1 MLMKRVVITGM
12 GAITP
17 LGNDWASVAEKLKT
31 RQTGIQRI
39 TDWSKYKGLNT
50 QLAAP
55 VDFSRPE
62 HYSRKQV
69 RSMGRVAMLA
79 TYATELALK
88 DAGLSEDRV
97 LKSGQVGIAYGSSSG
112 SFDGLIDFTKMLL
125 NCDKGSLDA
134 TSYIRMMGHTCPVNI
149 GLHFGINGRI
159 IPTSSACT
167 SGSQAIGFAYETIK
181 YGIQTIMV
189 AGGSDELSPSQPAI
203 FDTLFATSLRNDEP
217 HKTPRPFDLNRDGLV
232 IGEGGATIILEE
244 RDYALSRGAPIYAEV
259 VGFGTNSDG
268 LHVTKPDCG
277 SMQVA
282 MKLALQDAQLDAKAI
297 GYVSAHGTATELG
310 DIAESHATAA
320 VLGENTP
327 ISAMKSYTGHTL
339 GACGAIEAWGSIKM
353 MNEGWFHPTAN
364 LDNVDP
370 KCADLDYIKQTI
382 RRLECDYLMSNN
394 FAFGGINT
402 SLIFKR
408 CGFNTQK

>member
-1 MLMKRVVITGM
+1 MKRVVITGM

-17 LGNDWASVAEKLKT
+17 LGNDWPSVSGKLKA
-31 RQTGIQRI
+31 QVTGIQRMAE
-39 TDWSKYKGLNT
+39 WAKYKGLNT

-55 VDFSRPE
+55 ADFSRPS

-69 RSMGRVAMLA
+69 RGMGRVALLG
-79 TYATELALK
+79 TYATELALQE
-88 DAGLSEDRV
+88 AGLLDDPV
-97 LKSGQVGIAYGSSSG
+97 LKSGRVGIAYGSSSG
-112 SFDGLIDFTKMLL
+112 GFDGLIDFTKMLL
-125 NCDKGSLDA
+125 NYDKGSLDA

-149 GLHFGINGRI
+149 GLHFGITGRI

-167 SGSQAIGFAYETIK
+167 SSSQAIGYAYETIK
-181 YGIQTIMV
+181 HGIQTIMI

-217 HKTPRPFDLNRDGLV
+217 HKTPRPFDKDRDGLV
-232 IGEGGATIILEE
+232 IGEGGATFILED
-244 RDYALSRGAPIYAEV
+244 RDYALSRGATIYAEV

-268 LHVTKPDCG
+268 LHVTKPDCD
-277 SMQVA
+277 SMQIA
-282 MKLALQDAQLDAKAI
+282 MKLALQDAGSDAKAI

-320 VLGENTP
+320 VLGQNIP

-339 GACGAIEAWGSIKM
+339 GACGSMEAWAAILM

-364 LDNVDP
+364 LDNIDP
-370 KCADLDYIKQTI
+370 RCADLDYIRDGI
-382 RRLECDYLMSNN
+382 RLMECDYLMSNN

-408 CGFNTQK
+408 C

>member
-1 MLMKRVVITGM
+1 MKRVVITGM

-17 LGNDWASVAEKLKT
+17 IGNNWASVSEKLKA
-31 RQTGIQRI
+31 QTSGIRKMD
-39 TDWSKYKGLNT
+39 DWGKYKGLNT

-55 VDFSRPE
+55 ADFSRPL

-69 RSMGRVAMLA
+69 RGMGRVAMLA
-79 TYATELALK
+79 TYATELALQE
-88 DAGLSEDRV
+88 AGLLEDPV
-97 LKSGQVGIAYGSSSG
+97 LKSGRVGIAYGSSSG
-112 SFDGLIDFTKMLL
+112 GFDGLIDFTKMLL
-125 NCDKGSLDA
+125 NYDKGSLDA

-149 GLHFGINGRI
+149 GLHFGITGRI

-167 SGSQAIGFAYETIK
+167 SSSQAIGYAYETIK
-181 YGIQTIMV
+181 HGIQTIMI

-217 HKTPRPFDLNRDGLV
+217 HLTPRPFDKDRDGLV
-232 IGEGGATIILEE
+232 IGEGGATFILED

-268 LHVTKPDCG
+268 LHVTKPDCD
-277 SMQVA
+277 SMQIA
-282 MKLALQDAQLDAKAI
+282 MKLALQDAALEAKAI

-320 VLGENTP
+320 VLGHNVP

-339 GACGAIEAWGSIKM
+339 GACGSIEAWAAINM
-353 MNEGWFHPTAN
+353 MNEGWFHPTVN
-364 LDNVDP
+364 LDNLDP
-370 KCADLDYIKQTI
+370 RCAELDYIKHAV
-382 RRLECDYLMSNN
+382 RLLECEYLMSNN

-408 CGFNTQK
+408 CPS

>member
-1 MLMKRVVITGM
+1 MKRVVITGM

-17 LGNDWASVAEKLKT
+17 LGNNWASVAEKLKT
-31 RQTGIQRI
+31 QTTGIQRMGE
-39 TDWSKYKGLNT
+39 WSKYKGLNT

-55 VDFSRPE
+55 TDFTRPE
-62 HYSRKQV
+62 HYSRKQI
-69 RSMGRVAMLA
+69 RGMGRVAMLA
-79 TYATELALK
+79 TYATELALQ
-88 DAGLSEDRV
+88 DAGLLADPI
-97 LKSGQVGIAYGSSSG
+97 LKSGRTGIAYGSSSG
-112 SFDGLIDFTKMLL
+112 SFDGLVEFTKMLL

-149 GLHFGINGRI
+149 GLHFGITGRI

-167 SGSQAIGFAYETIK
+167 SSSQALGYAYETIK
-181 YGIQTIMV
+181 HGIQTVMI

-203 FDTLFATSLRNDEP
+203 FDTLFATSQRNDEP
-217 HKTPRPFDLNRDGLV
+217 HLTPRPFDKDRDGLV
-232 IGEGGATIILEE
+232 IGEGGASIILEE
-244 RDYALSRGAPIYAEV
+244 RSYALSRGAPIYAEI

-268 LHVTKPDCG
+268 LHITKPDCN
-277 SMQVA
+277 SMQIA
-282 MKLALQDAQLDAKAI
+282 MKLALQDAGLDAHSI

-320 VLGENTP
+320 VLGPNIP

-339 GACGAIEAWGSIKM
+339 GACGAIEVWAAIQM

-364 LDNVDP
+364 LDTIDP
-370 KCADLDYIKQTI
+370 QCAGLDYIKGAI
-382 RRLECDYLMSNN
+382 RLLECDHLMSNN

-408 CGFNTQK
+408 CPL

>member
-1 MLMKRVVITGM
+1 MKRVVITGM

-17 LGNDWASVAEKLKT
+17 IGNNWASVSEKLKS
-31 RQTGIQRI
+31 QTSGIRKMD
-39 TDWSKYKGLNT
+39 DWGKYKGLNT

-55 VDFSRPE
+55 ADFSRPL

-69 RSMGRVAMLA
+69 RGMGRVAMLA
-79 TYATELALK
+79 TYATELALQES
-88 DAGLSEDRV
+88 GLLGDPV
-97 LKSGQVGIAYGSSSG
+97 LKSGRVGIAYGSSSG
-112 SFDGLIDFTKMLL
+112 GFDGLIDFTKMLL
-125 NCDKGSLDA
+125 NYDKGSLDA

-149 GLHFGINGRI
+149 GLHFGVTGRI

-167 SGSQAIGFAYETIK
+167 SSSQAIGYAYETIK
-181 YGIQTIMV
+181 HGIQTIMI

-217 HKTPRPFDLNRDGLV
+217 HLTPRPFDKDRDGLV
-232 IGEGGATIILEE
+232 IGEGGATFILED

-268 LHVTKPDCG
+268 LHVTKPDCD
-277 SMQVA
+277 SMQIA
-282 MKLALQDAQLDAKAI
+282 MKLALQDAALEAKAI

-320 VLGENTP
+320 VLGEDIP

-339 GACGAIEAWGSIKM
+339 GACGSIEAWAAINM
-353 MNEGWFHPTAN
+353 MNEGWFHPTVN
-364 LDNVDP
+364 LDNLDP
-370 KCADLDYIKQTI
+370 RCAELDYIKHAV
-382 RRLECDYLMSNN
+382 RLLECEYLMSNN

-408 CGFNTQK
+408 CPS

>member
-1 MLMKRVVITGM
+1 MKRVVITGM

-17 LGNDWASVAEKLKT
+17 IGNDWASVAEKLKAK
-31 RQTGIQRI
+31 I
-39 TDWSKYKGLNT
+39 TAIRRMDDWGKYKGLNT

-55 VDFSRPE
+55 ADFSRPE

-69 RSMGRVAMLA
+69 RGMGRVALLA

-88 DAGLSEDRV
+88 DAGLFDDPV
-97 LKSGQVGIAYGSSSG
+97 LKSGRTGIAYGSSSG

-125 NCDKGSLDA
+125 NCDKGSLNA

-149 GLHFGINGRI
+149 GLHFGITGRI

-167 SGSQAIGFAYETIK
+167 SSSQAIGYAYETIK
-181 YGIQTIMV
+181 HGIQTVMI

-203 FDTLFATSLRNDEP
+203 FDTLFATTLRNDEP
-217 HKTPRPFDLNRDGLV
+217 DKTPRPFDLERDGLV
-232 IGEGGATIILEE
+232 IGEGGATFILEE
-244 RDYALSRGAPIYAEV
+244 MEYALSRGAPIYAEI

-268 LHVTKPDCG
+268 LHVTKPDCD
-277 SMQVA
+277 SMQIA
-282 MKLALQDAQLDAKAI
+282 MQLALQDAVLDAGAI

-320 VLGENTP
+320 ALGHKVP

-339 GACGAIEAWGSIKM
+339 GACGAIEAWAAIQM
-353 MNEGWFHPTAN
+353 MNAGWFHPTAN

-370 KCADLDYIKQTI
+370 RCAELDYIRDAI
-382 RRLECDYLMSNN
+382 RLLECEYLMSNN

-402 SLIFKR
+402 SLIFKH
-408 CGFNTQK
+408 C